1 MPDKTRERGQGMIE
15 YALILTLVAI
25 VVIAAL
31 LILGQSLAS
40 VFYGIAEALESQCGN
55 VTASTFRSYAGE
67 GSSSPPGTLSL
78 TNPAAGTV
86 TQRYWFCHHGL
97 DIAAE
102 QGTSVRA
109 VAAGTVRFAGWSNQG
124 YGNMV
129 VIDHGGYQTLYA
141 HLSATPSVSTGQ
153 SVAAGTV
160 LGPMGSTGFSTGPHL
175 HFEIRLGHEVVDPGS
190 YFP

>member
-1 MPDKTRERGQGMIE
+1 MPGKARERGQGLIE
-15 YALILTLVAI
+15 YALLIALVAI

-31 LILGQSLAS
+31 SLLGQSLSS
-40 VFYGIAEALESQCGN
+40 VFYGIAEALQSQCGN
-55 VTASTFRSYAGE
+55 VTATTFRSYAGE
-67 GSSSPPGTLSL
+67 GSSAPPGAISL
-78 TNPAAGTV
+78 ANPAAGTV
-86 TQRYWFCHHGL
+86 TQRYWFCHKGL

-129 VIDHGGYQTLYA
+129 VIDHGSYQTLYA
-141 HLSATPSVSTGQ
+141 HLSGTPSVSAGQ

-175 HFEIRLGHEVVDPGS
+175 HFEIRLGRDVVDPGS